1 MKVTTMNV
9 TTLTRRI
16 AVLPAVLAIAVP
28 LAAIS
33 PAQAGSNMA
42 KVDIVAEGIDLDPIY
57 VDSRSSG
64 YTGSEQKAHKYLVR
78 VFAKAAGQNR
88 VWKVKVF
95 GIGKSN
101 SLFEKNVGRSEGWDV
116 YGKSLEVY
124 AKPGSLSWATTP
136 KTACDN
142 MMKEKIAGGMTKAQV
157 LSNDRKTT
165 ALAFVAFGAY
175 ADSKANNKKGE
186 HDSAKG
192 SEFHHHN
199 TAYQV
204 QVVCRAAL

>member
-1 MKVTTMNV
+1 MNV
-9 TTLTRRI
+9 TTLTRRL
-16 AVLPAVLAIAVP
+16 ALLPAVLAVVTP

-42 KVDIVAEGIDLDPIY
+42 KVDIVAEGIDMEPIY

-64 YTGSEQKAHKYLVR
+64 YTGSEQKAHKYMVR

-116 YGKSLEVY
+116 YGKSLEVH
-124 AKPGSLSWATTP
+124 AKPGSLSWMTTP

-142 MMKEKIAGGMTKAQV
+142 LMKKKMAEGMTKQQV
-157 LSNDRKTT
+157 LSKDQKTT
-165 ALAFVAFGAY
+165 ALAFVGFSAW
-175 ADSKANNKKGE
+175 ADSKANNKKGK
-186 HDSAKG
+186 HDSSQG
-192 SEFHHHN
+192 GYEHLDN

-204 QVVCRAAL
+204 RVVCRAAL

>member
-1 MKVTTMNV
+1 MNV
-9 TTLTRRI
+9 TTLTRRL
-16 AVLPAVLAIAVP
+16 ALLPAVLAVAAP

-42 KVDIVAEGIDLDPIY
+42 KVDIVAEGIDMAPIY
-57 VDSRSSG
+57 VDARSSG
-64 YTGSEQKAHKYLVR
+64 YTGSEDKAHKYMVR

-88 VWKVKVF
+88 VWKVEIF

-101 SLFEKNVGRSEGWDV
+101 SLFRKDVGRSEGWDV
-116 YGKSLEVY
+116 YGKSLEVH
-124 AKPGSLSWATTP
+124 AKPGSLSWQTTP

-142 MMKEKIAGGMTKAQV
+142 LMKQKIAGGMTKAEV

-165 ALAFVAFGAY
+165 ALAFVGFAAW
-175 ADSKANNKKGE
+175 ADSKANNKKGK
-186 HDSAKG
+186 HDSAQG
-192 SEFHHHN
+192 RDNHLDN

>member
-1 MKVTTMNV
+1 MQTTSLKRRL
-9 TTLTRRI
+9 TLLSLPVML
-16 AVLPAVLAIAVP
+16 AVAAP

-42 KVDIVAEGIDLDPIY
+42 KVDIVAEGIDLVPIY
-57 VDSRSSG
+57 VDARASG

-88 VWKVKVF
+88 VWKVEIF
-95 GIGKSN
+95 GIGKGA
-101 SLFEKNVGRSEGWDV
+101 LFSKNVGKSEGWDV
-116 YGKSLEVY
+116 YGKSHEIQ
-124 AKPGSLSWATTP
+124 AKPGSLTWATTP

-142 MMKEKIAGGMTKAQV
+142 LMKEKLAGGMTKAQV

-165 ALAFVAFGAY
+165 ALAFIGFSAY
-175 ADSKANNKKGE
+175 ADSKANNKKGK
-186 HDSAKG
+186 HNSADG
-192 SEFHHHN
+192 GEMHLDN

>member
-1 MKVTTMNV
+1 MHV
-9 TTLTRRI
+9 TTLMRRM
-16 AVLPAVLAIAVP
+16 ALLSLPLVLAVAAP
-28 LAAIS
+28 LVATT
-33 PAQAGSNMA
+33 PALAGSNMA
-42 KVDIVAEGIDLDPIY
+42 KVDIVAEGIDMVPIY
-57 VDSRSSG
+57 VDARSSG

-88 VWKVKVF
+88 VWKVQVF

-101 SLFEKNVGRSEGWDV
+101 SLFMKDVGRSEGWDV
-116 YGKSLEVY
+116 YGKSLEVH

-142 MMKEKIAGGMTKAQV
+142 LMKQKISEGMTKAQV

-175 ADSKANNKKGE
+175 ADSKANNKKGN
-186 HDSAKG
+186 HDSPKG

-204 QVVCRAAL
+204 NVVCRAAL

>member
-1 MKVTTMNV
+1 MNV
-9 TTLTRRI
+9 TKSVRRL
-16 AVLPAVLAIAVP
+16 ALLALPVVLAVAAP
-28 LAAIS
+28 LATTS
-33 PAQAGSNMA
+33 PVQAGSNMA
-42 KVDIVAEGIDLDPIY
+42 KVDIVAEGIDLAPIY
-57 VDSRSSG
+57 VDARASG
-64 YTGSEQKAHKYLVR
+64 YTGSENKAHKYMVR

-88 VWKVKVF
+88 VWKVMVF

-101 SLFEKNVGRSEGWDV
+101 SLFMKDVGRSEGWDV
-116 YGKSLEVY
+116 YGKSLEVH

-175 ADSKANNKKGE
+175 ADSKANNKKGK

>member
-1 MKVTTMNV
+1 MNV
-9 TTLTRRI
+9 TVLTRRL
-16 AVLPAVLAIAVP
+16 ALLPAVLAVAAP
-28 LAAIS
+28 LAVIS

-42 KVDIVAEGIDLDPIY
+42 KVDIVAEGIDMAPIY
-57 VDSRSSG
+57 VDARSSG
-64 YTGSEQKAHKYLVR
+64 YTGSEDKAHKYMVR

-88 VWKVKVF
+88 VWKVEIF

-101 SLFEKNVGRSEGWDV
+101 SLFKKDVGRSEGWDV
-116 YGKSLEVY
+116 YGKSLEVH

-142 MMKEKIAGGMTKAQV
+142 LMKEKMAGGMTKAQV

-165 ALAFVAFGAY
+165 ALAFVGFAAW
-175 ADSKANNKKGE
+175 ADSKANNKKGK
-186 HDSAKG
+186 HDSAQG
-192 SEFHHHN
+192 SDNHLDN